1 MDVLLEH
8 IKNSN
13 FPWLIS
19 NVFDA
24 ETKKP
29 LGNVKDRH
37 VIEIDGVRVKVIFT
51 T

>member
-1 MDVLLEH
+1 MEVLSKH
-8 IKNSN
+8 IENSN

-29 LGNVKDRH
+29 LANVKDRL
-37 VIEIDGVRVKVIFT
+37 VVEVDGIKV
-51 T
+51 

>member
-1 MDVLLEH
+1 MEILLEH
-8 IKNSN
+8 IENSN

-29 LGNVKDRH
+29 LANVKDRH
-37 VIEIDGVRVKVIFT
+37 IIEIEGIKVKLG
-51 T
+51 